1 MTDDLRLKDFNQFY
15 HLLLKTLLSIPTI
28 RFTATVYYKN
38 HAYPHETG
46 AEALKILFYDGF
58 QYVAIFLTGF
68 VLFSSNLLKNH

>member
-1 MTDDLRLKDFNQFY
+1 MMSFEANQKLGMKFRL
-15 HLLLKTLLSIPTI
+15 
-28 RFTATVYYKN
+28 

-46 AEALKILFYDGF
+46 AEAVKILFYDGF